1 MQHLW
6 YRSATS
12 ILNILTDFA
21 EFAVATMI
29 TPIVK
34 ASAEQGLSNPN
45 MFLIARLIFKIF
57 LTSIIY
63 IPVNNLVIISSL
75 SSEKESLFWITR
87 QLTLKVGLIYADFSY
102 HLYAFTQSIFLVNL
116 GLSYAALLLSILTVT
131 DLITPFFTLL

>member
-75 SSEKESLFWITR
+75 SSEKESLF
-87 QLTLKVGLIYADFSY
+87 
-102 HLYAFTQSIFLVNL
+102 
-116 GLSYAALLLSILTVT
+116 
-131 DLITPFFTLL
+131 